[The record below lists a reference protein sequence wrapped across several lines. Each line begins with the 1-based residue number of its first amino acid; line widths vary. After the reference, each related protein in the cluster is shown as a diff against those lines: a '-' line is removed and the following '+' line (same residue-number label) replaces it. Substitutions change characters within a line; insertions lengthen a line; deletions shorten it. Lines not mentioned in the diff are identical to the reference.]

1 MLILAQRR
9 ILDKINSSGRN
20 PQMNGGQSR
29 GNLLI
34 KIKEMKQKLETA
46 ASIQYN
52 FSISDE

>member
-1 MLILAQRR
+1 
-9 ILDKINSSGRN
+9 
-20 PQMNGGQSR
+20 MNGGQSR
-29 GNLLI
+29 GNLLF